1 MQIIGCGHFKN
12 YMEFLIQIQWSFSF
26 LNRKSFV
33 REPKKIIKLI
43 DKVRYLIYPL
53 YFINIVYMGTMV
65 ESFLKDETRED
76 LSSASTQFLY
86 RLGIFL
92 NLLINIKEK
101 SNRIKSNQ
109 IKIKDETKKGHMHLP
124 FTTQLC
130 SRSPNFTSWIKL

>member
-92 NLLINIKEK
+92 NLSINIKEK
-101 SNRIKSNQ
+101 SNKN
-109 IKIKDETKKGHMHLP
+109 
-124 FTTQLC
+124 
-130 SRSPNFTSWIKL
+130 

>member
-26 LNRKSFV
+26 LNRKSFL
-33 REPKKIIKLI
+33 REPKKFIKLI
-43 DKVRYLIYPL
+43 VKVRYLIYPL

-76 LSSASTQFLY
+76 LSSASRQFLY

-92 NLLINIKEK
+92 NLSINIKEK
-101 SNRIKSNQ
+101 SNL